1 MSSSPSD
8 RHEPFWSG
16 IQHGIGP
23 FPPDAHR
30 SEVVRHSGG
39 IRVVQSESMDVNGKT
54 VVVTG
59 AANGIGRA
67 LARRFH
73 ADGASVVIADRAEIP
88 LGELE
93 RELNARRAGS
103 AHAVLADISTELGN
117 KTLID
122 SARQTFG
129 RVHLFFANAGVAFG
143 TDLEHSD
150 ESDWTASFDINV
162 HAHRW
167 AAKHLIDDWVAH
179 GDGYFCSTASAA
191 GLLAQIGSA
200 PYSVT
205 KHAAVAFAEWLS
217 ITYGDRGVKVS
228 CLCPQGVNTNMLNP
242 PDVSRDNVK
251 NIDVRGGDVVRAA
264 GAVIEPEE
272 VADVVAAA
280 IRDERFLILPHPEVA
295 LYEQNRTADREKWLA
310 GMRKLQ
316 RRIFGAA

>member
-1 MSSSPSD
+1 M
-8 RHEPFWSG
+8 R
-16 IQHGIGP
+16 I
-23 FPPDAHR
+23 
-30 SEVVRHSGG
+30 VVRSFVTRVAIEGQSNKP
-39 IRVVQSESMDVNGKT
+39 RRCSLVAAVLFVVQSETMDVNGKT

-67 LARRFH
+67 LAHRFH
-73 ADGASVVIADRAEIP
+73 TDGASVVIADRAEIP
-88 LGELE
+88 LGDLE
-93 RELNARRAGS
+93 RELNARRTGT
-103 AHAVLADISTELGN
+103 AHAVLADIGTESGN
-117 KTLID
+117 KALIE
-122 SARQTFG
+122 SARQKFG
-129 RVHLFFANAGVAFG
+129 RIHLFFANAGVAFG
-143 TDLEHSD
+143 TDLEHTD
-150 ESDWTASFDINV
+150 ESDWTTSFDINI

-200 PYSVT
+200 TYSVT
-205 KHAAVAFAEWLS
+205 KHSAVAFAEWLS
-217 ITYGDRGVKVS
+217 ITYGDRGLKVS

-242 PDVSRDNVK
+242 PNPQGTDASRVDL
-251 NIDVRGGDVVRAA
+251 RGGDVVRAA

-295 LYEQNRTADREKWLA
+295 VYEQNRTADREKWLA

-316 RRIFGAA
+316 RRIFGAG